1 MALIN
6 VSIGELIDKITILE
20 IKYERIVDTVK
31 KNNVYVE
38 LNILND
44 AYKALTQDLTPHK
57 NSLKT
62 VNELLWDI
70 ENCTREK
77 ERLKVFDL
85 EFIQFARSVYTY
97 NDERAKIKRD
107 INLKSG
113 SYIIEEKEHIFKKA
127 FFLGHLGLG
136 DNILCIGLV
145 RELAERYDE
154 VMVVCKSHNIINME
168 LFYRGNNKIKL
179 FSVVDDNCISP
190 AFGVPESDFKK
201 ITHGYDVY
209 KAGIHNYKHVSDFP
223 FSFYDD
229 CGIARENLWKKF
241 LVPLQKESRQ
251 LFDLVRG
258 TKYAFI
264 HNISSTN
271 TINLDTII
279 SKLNISDDTLII
291 NPSVN
296 PYSEGNTYTKIA
308 AQFINHPLPNYIDTI
323 INADKIFMIDSS
335 FLCMSINCNINTDE
349 CYYSHRGDIDYFEH
363 IYRDNNNLKKFKKL
377 HIS

>member
-1 MALIN
+1 M
-6 VSIGELIDKITILE
+6 
-20 IKYERIVDTVK
+20 
-31 KNNVYVE
+31 
-38 LNILND
+38 
-44 AYKALTQDLTPHK
+44 
-57 NSLKT
+57 
-62 VNELLWDI
+62 
-70 ENCTREK
+70 
-77 ERLKVFDL
+77 
-85 EFIQFARSVYTY
+85 
-97 NDERAKIKRD
+97 
-107 INLKSG
+107 
-113 SYIIEEKEHIFKKA
+113 
-127 FFLGHLGLG
+127 GHLGLG

-154 VMVVCKSHNIINME
+154 VMVVCKSHYIINME

-190 AFGVPESDFKK
+190 AFGFPESDFKK

-209 KAGIHNYKHVSDFP
+209 KAGIHNYTHISDFP

-258 TKYAFI
+258 TKYVFI
-264 HNISSTN
+264 HNISSTKS
-271 TINLDTII
+271 INLDTII
-279 SKLNISDDTLII
+279 NKLNISDDTLII
-291 NPSVN
+291 NPCVN

-308 AQFINHPLPNYIDTI
+308 AQFINHPLANYIDTI

-349 CYYSHRGDIDYFEH
+349 CYYSTRGDFDYFKN
-363 IYRDNNNLKKFKKL
+363 IYLDNNNLKKFTKL
-377 HIS
+377 NIS